1 MLYSAVGLCLS
12 PWLNPISYMGI
23 VELNRKMLGEK
34 KHCLYAGVSFLEM
47 SVKAELKKQ
56 KVYSL
61 WRLPDMEP
69 HAAQTKN
76 QEIKKSDFTIMMN
89 KSQNKLHRNFVELFS
104 LMAFQ
109 G

>member
-1 MLYSAVGLCLS
+1 
-12 PWLNPISYMGI
+12 
-23 VELNRKMLGEK
+23 
-34 KHCLYAGVSFLEM
+34 
-47 SVKAELKKQ
+47 
-56 KVYSL
+56 
-61 WRLPDMEP
+61 MEP